1 MRVESI
7 PRNHALASR
16 PHPRPADQALAS
28 LNQGVHAYAM
38 GDLAAA
44 QRHLH
49 RATALNLCDSEP
61 WYWLGRIQ
69 EDLSEPLRAAQCYY
83 LCRNSRQ
90 WGSAQDALRR
100 LGQLG
105 QR

>member
-1 MRVESI
+1 MRVET
-7 PRNHALASR
+7 NHRS
-16 PHPRPADQALAS
+16 HPLDPQAHPSPADRALMA

-49 RATALNLCDSEP
+49 QAIALNLCDSEP

-69 EDLSEPLRAAQCYY
+69 EGLGEALRAAQCYY

-90 WGSAQDALRR
+90 WGPAQDALRR
-100 LGQLG
+100 MGQLG